1 MLHCFFSLPTSS
13 KQSSRD
19 KSKHGKI
26 PKAYNKANLKIK
38 YRLRKWHYLK
48 LFWDSLLKSMSMGI
62 SKDNLRA
69 SITNGK
75 QIPYSA
81 SHWLNV
87 VYKTKHQ
94 KESIESLTIS
104 PTGYDKW

>member
-1 MLHCFFSLPTSS
+1 MTL
-13 KQSSRD
+13 
-19 KSKHGKI
+19 
-26 PKAYNKANLKIK
+26 PKA
-38 YRLRKWHYLK
+38 
-48 LFWDSLLKSMSMGI
+48 LLKFPFEI
-62 SKDNLRA
+62 NAYRDRDNLRA

-87 VYKTKHQ
+87 IYKTKHQ

-104 PTGYDKW
+104 PTGYDKS

>member
-1 MLHCFFSLPTSS
+1 MPTE
-13 KQSSRD
+13 
-19 KSKHGKI
+19 I
-26 PKAYNKANLKIK
+26 N
-38 YRLRKWHYLK
+38 
-48 LFWDSLLKSMSMGI
+48 
-62 SKDNLRA
+62 KDNLRA

-75 QIPYSA
+75 QISYSV

-94 KESIESLTIS
+94 KESIESLTVS